1 MISDIAIGV
10 SGVYD
15 QIDGASVGGSGFGG
29 ESSPCGTKSDGND
42 VATFEIQFDSS
53 AAPTNGAGAGA
64 AFWLEEYH
72 RLCERSEDAITT
84 LHTEVFKCGVE
95 A

>member
-15 QIDGASVGGSGFGG
+15 QIDGASAGGSGCGG